1 MYARYQK
8 CFHDKEGIEIQK
20 SLIKCKPYNLAG
32 IYPAANYFQG
42 AWHTCKR
49 AMGISREHLLTQ
61 KVRKTTF
68 PRDK

>member
-1 MYARYQK
+1 MYAHYQK
-8 CFHDKEGIEIQK
+8 CFYDKEGIEIQK
-20 SLIKCKPYNLAG
+20 CLIKRKPYNLPG

-49 AMGISREHLLTQ
+49 AMDISREHLLTQ

>member
-1 MYARYQK
+1 MYAHYQK

-20 SLIKCKPYNLAG
+20 CLIKCKPCNLAG

-42 AWHTCKR
+42 AWNTCKR

-61 KVRKTTF
+61 KVRKITF
-68 PRDK
+68 PGDK